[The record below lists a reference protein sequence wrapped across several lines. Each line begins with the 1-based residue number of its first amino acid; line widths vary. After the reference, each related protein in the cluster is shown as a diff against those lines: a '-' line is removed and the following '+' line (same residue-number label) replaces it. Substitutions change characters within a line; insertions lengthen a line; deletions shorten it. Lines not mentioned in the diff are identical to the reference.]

1 MKYNEYGVPA
11 RQSLTARSVADAI
24 REALAPP
31 RATSCTWLEMNEL
44 SRSWRC
50 PIPEMATW
58 KAWSLAH
65 RSQCV
70 ALSPQLRMM
79 WALGR
84 SARYFR
90 YLTDNERTV
99 TSTWCSTCARPGKRL
114 PQKRRLDRLVY
125 ERRFMAQSSTF
136 PEIILKMFFINTGY
150 M

>member
-24 REALAPP
+24 RETLAPP
-31 RATSCTWLEMNEL
+31 RATSCTWLAMNEL

-58 KAWSLAH
+58 EAWSLAH
-65 RSQCV
+65 RSV
-70 ALSPQLRMM
+70 WLIPRNSRMM
-79 WALGR
+79 TWALGR

-114 PQKRRLDRLVY
+114 PQKRRTGCLRLLTTLY
-125 ERRFMAQSSTF
+125 GSIIDI
-136 PEIILKMFFINTGY
+136 PEIILKIYFINTGY